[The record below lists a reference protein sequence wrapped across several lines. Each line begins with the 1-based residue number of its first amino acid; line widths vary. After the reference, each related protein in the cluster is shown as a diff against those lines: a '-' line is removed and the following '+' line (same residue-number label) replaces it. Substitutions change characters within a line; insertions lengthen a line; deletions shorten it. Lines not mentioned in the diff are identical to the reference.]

1 MVFAERL
8 RLTHTRHAAEVIDL
22 GSFFKDLPSVQSD
35 VIALFGRYYLN
46 KDTFTEIDYRNAL
59 GNILECAPNVSSV
72 RLSLPVQLISKH
84 CRAATMI
91 LGNSFEALAQRPE
104 ESETL
109 KMLMIENLTDTT
121 ICSLWRNPRDV
132 KNIIYVLSDLTHLD
146 VSLRLHD
153 HSAPQPSVF
162 EFRFWEMVGKAGRLE
177 NLCLTG
183 QEIDGK
189 HFQTIRPTTQREC
202 TFTQWCFMS
211 LPSKPPKTAGLPNL
225 TSLELGRVETWG
237 CNLLSLFRQLASSL
251 RELRLKQVWL
261 KTAYPAHPHGESE
274 RTLWIG
280 LPNERPQPNH
290 RWIATALREMNLKLR
305 VCRVTSLGYDQ
316 YVMGQPEEMPTY
328 DTEDPCGLGRSLD
341 QRFVEAVM
349 GYKQPSAPDGTP
361 VEYLPEEESQIW
373 AYADKE
379 RPESSTPADW
389 SAAPYYSE
397 NNKQSSNVLLGVGPK
412 FLSRNQFTLDR
423 LHLFTDKVSEAMKA
437 LDSKE
442 SDLLEEESG
451 MTG

>member
-1 MVFAERL
+1 M
-8 RLTHTRHAAEVIDL
+8 DL
-22 GSFFKDLPSVQSD
+22 GRFFKGLPSLQSD
-35 VIALFGRYYLN
+35 VIGLLGRYYLN
-46 KDTFTEIDYRNAL
+46 NDTFTEIDYRNSL
-59 GNILECAPNVSSV
+59 GNILDCALNVSAV

-109 KMLMIENLTDTT
+109 KILVLENLTDTT
-121 ICSLWRNPRDV
+121 VCSLWRNPRDV
-132 KNIIYVLSDLTHLD
+132 KNIIGVFTDLKHLV

-153 HSAPQPSVF
+153 HSSPQPSVF
-162 EFRFWEMVGKAGRLE
+162 EFRFWEMVGKAEKLE
-177 NLCLTG
+177 SLCLTG
-183 QEIDGK
+183 QDLDGNA
-189 HFQTIRPTTQREC
+189 FQTIKPTTQREC

-211 LPSKPPKTAGLPNL
+211 LPSKPLKTAGLSNL

-237 CNLLSLFRQLASSL
+237 CNLLSLFRQLSSSL
-251 RELRLKQVWL
+251 RELRLDQVWL

-280 LPNERPQPNH
+280 LPNERPQSNH

-328 DTEDPCGLGRSLD
+328 DTNDPCGLERSLD
-341 QRFVEAVM
+341 QRFVEVVM
-349 GYKQPSAPDGTP
+349 GYKQPNAPDGTP
-361 VEYLPEEESQIW
+361 IEYLPEEEDQIW

-379 RPESSTPADW
+379 RPGSITPADW
-389 SAAPYYSE
+389 SAASFSDE
-397 NNKQSSNVLLGVGPK
+397 EDQQTSNLLGGVGRK

-423 LHLFTDKVSEAMKA
+423 LHLFSDKISEGMKA
-437 LDSKE
+437 LDSKRSQE
-442 SDLLEEESG
+442 LLEEELEMSG
-451 MTG
+451 